1 MDEREGRIGYWI
13 SGVAHGSLI
22 LWAVLG
28 GALFRPQPSPPVRTT
43 EVSTISGAEFEA
55 LAAASR
61 GAGPVGAEATAV
73 ASLSERP
80 ATAESDAARPV
91 DASPP
96 EATQS
101 VPLAAPDAAETAP
114 DLDDLAAL
122 APAPVDVATDLP
134 APVQPQDDVTVTLPE
149 PAVPTVAPL
158 PEAQPSQPA
167 APQPDRAATPVAPRS
182 ILALD
187 RSPRPQGRPQDLVA
201 NYNRRQAEA
210 EERRAAE
217 AAERAAEERR
227 AAEAAEREAEERR
240 AAEAA

>member
-73 ASLSERP
+73 ASLSEP
-80 ATAESDAARPV
+80 AATAERDAARPA

-96 EATQS
+96 EAAQS
-101 VPLAAPDAAETAP
+101 APLAAPDAAETAP

-134 APVQPQDDVTVTLPE
+134 APAQPQDDATVTLPE
-149 PAVPTVAPL
+149 PAAPTVAPL
-158 PEAQPSQPA
+158 PEAQPSQP
-167 APQPDRAATPVAPRS
+167 
-182 ILALD
+182 
-187 RSPRPQGRPQDLVA
+187 
-201 NYNRRQAEA
+201 
-210 EERRAAE
+210 
-217 AAERAAEERR
+217 
-227 AAEAAEREAEERR
+227 
-240 AAEAA
+240 